1 MKSVLFYCLVLF
13 MMIANAFNLKAYDV
27 ILEEDEELLV
37 GDVSGAKSAEELKI
51 EQKKK
56 DADLSLRENLD
67 RSLEYPIGNE
77 RDDEKDW
84 FKPFDFGEKEEVVDE
99 EFLNKKKEYKD
110 LVNSCIETNLGDY
123 GVERN
128 LANHGNVLDNVAF
141 MSINFEETIS
151 CLADMGSDIIDEFYD
166 TDLEN
171 VQEIEKKVNNL
182 YLKAGGADISP
193 DFCGH
198 RCSLKALMDMQLA
211 KINKFRDYLIKLI
224 DEAS

>member
-1 MKSVLFYCLVLF
+1 
-13 MMIANAFNLKAYDV
+13 MIITTWEYHKLSDENAENKNGEENV
-27 ILEEDEELLV
+27 INNKNEE
-37 GDVSGAKSAEELKI
+37 K
-51 EQKKK
+51 
-56 DADLSLRENLD
+56 
-67 RSLEYPIGNE
+67 
-77 RDDEKDW
+77 
-84 FKPFDFGEKEEVVDE
+84 KEEVVDE

-110 LVNSCIETNLGDY
+110 LVNSCIETHLGDY

-171 VQEIEKKVNNL
+171 VQEIEKRVNNL